1 MENSHLLLY
10 SLSLSGPWYFNTLH
24 QPLWKIIV
32 GIKVQERKRH
42 LLWVSLIVEI
52 WDVAFQRCIFASN
65 QWKFFFFF
73 FCIISYTPL
82 FVEFALFFIFSLDC
96 KLCLREILFL
106 KKQKKKRLFNLEPYC
121 NYEDIWMIGLYFIL
135 KWNSG
140 IFKQRL
146 CVHVFG
152 CVNDKST
159 SQGSRIWWDFQ
170 IETLVLFFS
179 FLKIRL
185 PCKASK
191 CFFRWAES
199 GSFWGKQW

>member
-1 MENSHLLLY
+1 MLHFRDVSLPVISENS
-10 SLSLSGPWYFNTLH
+10 
-24 QPLWKIIV
+24 
-32 GIKVQERKRH
+32 
-42 LLWVSLIVEI
+42 
-52 WDVAFQRCIFASN
+52 
-65 QWKFFFFF
+65 FF

-121 NYEDIWMIGLYFIL
+121 NYEDIWTIGLYFIL
-135 KWNSG
+135 KWNFG

-159 SQGSRIWWDFQ
+159 LQGSRIWWDFK
-170 IETLVLFFS
+170 LKLLFFFFFLENPSALQS
-179 FLKIRL
+179 FKML
-185 PCKASK
+185 
-191 CFFRWAES
+191 FRWAES
-199 GSFWGKQW
+199 GSFEEKQW